1 MLAYLMERNA
11 GTTNA
16 RRDRNRMDALLIG
29 IDAGC
34 PSVFD
39 RLSDEGVIP
48 NLQSLL
54 DAGTSGPLESQ
65 IPPWTPSAW
74 PSLFT
79 GVNPGKH
86 GVFGFTGFDGYDFHV
101 VKGSDV
107 REHRLWTLLDR
118 HDRSSV
124 VVNVPVTHPPD
135 EIDGA
140 IVPGFIGPEEPP
152 CHPEGILDDI
162 REEIGAYRVYPSYSR
177 GDESLSDAEKMDE
190 YCRLVEM
197 RGEAFQYLSGR
208 FEPDFGFLQFQK
220 TDTVFHEFDGDWEKV
235 KRVYA
240 AADEQ
245 IGAVLEAC
253 NPRQVFVASDH
264 GMGRYEKPEFRV
276 NAFLEDAG
284 YLETT
289 LGGKGMPTWN
299 VMRDDLRDGE
309 QAEEWEP
316 NAVERLAAAMASV
329 GLTAHRIG
337 LVLDRLGL
345 AEFAKAHA
353 PDGVVRTG
361 NEQVDFPNS
370 KAYVRARTELG
381 VRLNVEGREPN
392 GQVPDEE
399 YDEVRAALIRDLESV
414 TAPDGEP
421 VFQTVAPR
429 EEFFEG
435 PYTDRAVDI
444 VTIPTDFQHFLS
456 AQPADEYFAETTEPW
471 NHKLDGIFVASG
483 EGIDASQAIEDA
495 HLFDVA
501 PTILSALDVPYSDR
515 MDGRVL
521 PVVDATEPTSYPEY
535 AASKRTAI
543 DSAVEG
549 RLEDLGYVE

>member
-1 MLAYLMERNA
+1 
-11 GTTNA
+11 
-16 RRDRNRMDALLIG
+16 MDALLIG

-34 PSVFD
+34 LSVFD
-39 RLSDEGVIP
+39 RLSDEDVIP
-48 NLQSLL
+48 NLRALL
-54 DAGTSGPLESQ
+54 DAGVSAPLESQ

-74 PSLFT
+74 PSMFT

-86 GVFGFTGFDGYDFHV
+86 GVYGFTGFDGYDFHV
-101 VKGSDV
+101 VKGEDV
-107 REHRLWTLLDR
+107 RAHRIWTLLDR

-140 IVPGFIGPEEPP
+140 IVPGFIGPEDPP
-152 CHPEGILDDI
+152 CQPEGILDDV
-162 REEIGAYRVYPSYSR
+162 RDEIGDYRVYPNYAR
-177 GDESLSDAEKMDE
+177 GDDSLTDAEKIEE

-220 TDTVFHEFDGDWEKV
+220 TDTVFHEFDGEWEKV
-235 KRVYA
+235 KQVYA
-240 AADEQ
+240 ATDEQ
-245 IGAVLEAC
+245 IGEVLEAC
-253 NPRQVFVASDH
+253 NPKQVFVASDH

-299 VMRDDLRDGE
+299 LMRDDLRSGE
-309 QAEEWEP
+309 QADEWEP
-316 NAVERLAAAMASV
+316 SASERLAAKLASV
-329 GLTAHRIG
+329 GITTHRIG
-337 LVLDRLGL
+337 VVLERLGL

-381 VRLNVEGREPN
+381 VRMNVEGRDPE
-392 GQVPDEE
+392 GVVPEDE
-399 YDEVRAALIRDLESV
+399 YDDVRAALIADLESV

-421 VFQTVAPR
+421 VFETVAPR
-429 EEFFEG
+429 EEYFEG
-435 PYTDRAVDI
+435 PYADDAVDI
-444 VTIPTDFQHFLS
+444 VTIPNDFQHFLS
-456 AQPADEYFAETTEPW
+456 AEPADEYFAETTEPW
-471 NHKLDGIFVASG
+471 NHKLEGIFAASG
-483 EGIDASQAIEDA
+483 EGLDASEPLESA
-495 HLFDVA
+495 HLYDVA
-501 PTILSALDVPYSDR
+501 PTILSALGVPYSDR

-521 PVVDATEPTSYPEY
+521 PIVEATEPTTYPDY
-535 AASKRTAI
+535 AASDRDTVDAG
-543 DSAVEG
+543 VED
-549 RLEDLGYVE
+549 RLADLGYVE

>member
-1 MLAYLMERNA
+1 MTQNA
-11 GTTNA
+11 TATEPTGSG
-16 RRDRNRMDALLIG
+16 MDALLIG

-34 PSVFD
+34 LPIFD
-39 RLSDEGVIP
+39 RLSNDGVIP
-48 NLQSLL
+48 NLRSLL
-54 DAGTSGPLESQ
+54 ETGVSGPLESQ

-74 PSLFT
+74 PSMFT

-101 VKGSDV
+101 VKGDDV
-107 REHRLWTLLDR
+107 GEHRLWTLLDQ

-140 IVPGFIGPEEPP
+140 IVPGFIGPEDPP
-152 CHPEGILDDI
+152 CHPDGILDEV
-162 REEIGAYRVYPSYSR
+162 REAIGDYRVYPRYAR
-177 GDESLSDAEKMDE
+177 GDASLSDAEKIAE
-190 YCRLVEM
+190 YCTLVEM
-197 RGEAFQYLSGR
+197 RGEAFRYLADR
-208 FEPDFGFLQFQK
+208 FDPDFGFLQFQK

-235 KRVYA
+235 TQVYA
-240 AADEQ
+240 ATDEQ
-245 IGAVLEAC
+245 IGAVLEAHE
-253 NPRQVFVASDH
+253 PRRVFVASDH
-264 GMGRYEKPEFRV
+264 GMGRYEKSEFRV

-299 VMRDDLRDGE
+299 LMRDDLRNGT
-309 QAEEWEP
+309 QAAKWEP
-316 NAVERLAAAMASV
+316 NTTERIAARLAGF
-329 GLTAHRIG
+329 GLTTHRIG
-337 LVLDRLGL
+337 LVLERLGL
-345 AEFAKAHA
+345 ASVAKRHA

-370 KAYVRARTELG
+370 TAYVRARTELG
-381 VRLNVEGREPN
+381 VRMNVEGRDPD
-392 GQVPDEE
+392 GTVPAEQYE
-399 YDEVRAALIRDLESV
+399 AVRAELIRELESV

-421 VFQTVAPR
+421 VFQEVAPR
-429 EEFFEG
+429 EDFFEG

-444 VTIPTDFQHFLS
+444 VTVPTDFQHFLS
-456 AQPADEYFAETTEPW
+456 AQPADEHFAETTEPW
-471 NHKLDGIFVASG
+471 NHKLEGVFVASG
-483 EGIDASQAIEDA
+483 AGIDDSQPLEDA

-501 PTILSALDVPYSDR
+501 PTILAALGVPYSDR

-521 PVVDATEPTSYPEY
+521 PIVEPSAPMSYPEY
-535 AASKRTAI
+535 SASGRATVDAT
-543 DSAVEG
+543 VER

>member
-1 MLAYLMERNA
+1 MKRSSESEP
-11 GTTNA
+11 TTG
-16 RRDRNRMDALLIG
+16 RNRMDVLLVG

-34 PSVFD
+34 LSVFD
-39 RLSDEGVIP
+39 RLSEENVIP
-48 NLQSLL
+48 NLRALL
-54 DAGTSGPLESQ
+54 ETGVAGPLESQ

-86 GVFGFTGFDGYDFHV
+86 GVYGFTGFDGYDFHV
-101 VKGSDV
+101 VKGDDV
-107 REHRLWTLLDR
+107 HAHRLWTLLD
-118 HDRSSV
+118 HHGHSSV

-140 IVPGFIGPEEPP
+140 IIPGFIGPEDPP
-152 CHPEGILDDI
+152 CHPKGILDDV
-162 REEIGAYRVYPSYSR
+162 REAIGAYRVYPRYAR
-177 GDESLSDAEKMDE
+177 GDDSLSDAEKIDE
-190 YCRLVEM
+190 YCTLVEM
-197 RGEAFQYLSGR
+197 RGDAFRYLADR

-220 TDTVFHEFDGDWEKV
+220 TDTVFHEFDGEWEKV

-253 NPRQVFVASDH
+253 TPRRVFVASDH
-264 GMGRYEKPEFRV
+264 GMGCYEKPEFRV

-299 VMRDDLRDGE
+299 AMRDDLRDGE
-309 QAEEWEP
+309 QADEWEP
-316 NAVERLAAAMASV
+316 STVERIAAALASV
-329 GLTAHRIG
+329 GITAHRAG
-337 LVLDRLGL
+337 LVLERLGL
-345 AEFAKAHA
+345 AEFAKAHV

-361 NEQVDFPNS
+361 NEQVDFPRS

-381 VRLNVEGREPN
+381 VRMNVEGRD
-392 GQVPDEE
+392 PDGTIPRDE
-399 YDEVRAALIRDLESV
+399 YEAVRAELVRELESV

-421 VFQTVAPR
+421 VFQEVAPR

-444 VTIPTDFQHFLS
+444 VTVPTDFQHFLS
-456 AQPADEYFAETTEPW
+456 AQPCEEYFVETTEPW

-483 EGIDASQAIEDA
+483 DGIDQSRSIDDA

-501 PTILSALDVPYSDR
+501 PTILAALGVPYSDR

-521 PVVDATEPTSYPEY
+521 PIVEETEPMSYPEY
-535 AASKRTAI
+535 TDSSRATVG
-543 DSAVEG
+543 SAVEN
-549 RLEDLGYVE
+549 RLETLGYIE

>member
-1 MLAYLMERNA
+1 MKDNA
-11 GTTNA
+11 TTVPETT
-16 RRDRNRMDALLIG
+16 DPDRMDALLIG

-34 PSVFD
+34 LSIFD
-39 RLSDEGVIP
+39 RLADEGVIP
-48 NLQSLL
+48 NLRSLL
-54 DAGTSGPLESQ
+54 EDGATGPLESQ

-74 PSLFT
+74 PSMFT

-101 VKGSDV
+101 VKGDDV
-107 REHRLWTLLDR
+107 DEHRLWTLLDQ

-140 IVPGFIGPEEPP
+140 IIPGFIGPEDPP
-152 CHPEGILDDI
+152 CHPEGVLDDV
-162 REEIGAYRVYPSYSR
+162 REAIGDYRVYPRYAR
-177 GDESLSDAEKMDE
+177 GDDTLTDAEKIEE
-190 YCRLVEM
+190 YCTLVTM
-197 RGEAFQYLSGR
+197 RGEAFRYLADR
-208 FEPDFGFLQFQK
+208 FDPDFGFLQFQK
-220 TDTVFHEFDGDWEKV
+220 TDTVFHEFDGQWEKV

-240 AADEQ
+240 ATDEQ
-245 IGAVLEAC
+245 IGAVLEAHD
-253 NPRQVFVASDH
+253 PRQVFVASDH

-299 VMRDDLRDGE
+299 VMRDDLRNGE

-316 NAVERLAAAMASV
+316 NTAERLAAALASV
-329 GLTAHRIG
+329 GLTTHRIG
-337 LVLDRLGL
+337 LVLERLGL
-345 AEFAKAHA
+345 ADLAKRYA

-361 NEQVDFPNS
+361 NEQVDFENS
-370 KAYVRARTELG
+370 RAYVRARTELG
-381 VRLNVEGREPN
+381 VRMNVEGREPD
-392 GQVPDEE
+392 GTVSPDE
-399 YDEVRAALIRDLESV
+399 YDAVRAELIRDLESV

-421 VFQTVAPR
+421 VFQEVAPR
-429 EEFFEG
+429 EAFFEG

-456 AQPADEYFAETTEPW
+456 AQPAEEYFLETTEPW
-471 NHKLDGIFVASG
+471 NHKLEGIFVASG
-483 EGIDASQAIEDA
+483 EGIDESASLEDA

-501 PTILSALDVPYSDR
+501 PTILSALGVPYSDR

-521 PVVDATEPTSYPEY
+521 SIVEETEPMSYPEY
-535 AASKRTAI
+535 STSARTSV

-549 RLEDLGYVE
+549 RLADLGYVE

>member
-1 MLAYLMERNA
+1 MTDNA
-11 GTTNA
+11 TTVPETT
-16 RRDRNRMDALLIG
+16 DPDRMDALLIG

-34 PSVFD
+34 LSIFD
-39 RLSDEGVIP
+39 RLANEGVIP
-48 NLQSLL
+48 NLRSLL
-54 DAGTSGPLESQ
+54 ENGATGPLESQ

-74 PSLFT
+74 PSMFT

-101 VKGSDV
+101 VKGDDV
-107 REHRLWTLLDR
+107 DEHRLWTLLDQ

-140 IVPGFIGPEEPP
+140 IIPGFIGPEDPP
-152 CHPEGILDDI
+152 CHPEGILDDV
-162 REEIGAYRVYPSYSR
+162 REAIGDYRVYPRYAR
-177 GDESLSDAEKMDE
+177 GDDSLTDAEKIEE
-190 YCRLVEM
+190 YCTLVAM
-197 RGEAFQYLSGR
+197 RGEAFRYLADR
-208 FEPDFGFLQFQK
+208 FDPDFGFLQFQK
-220 TDTVFHEFDGDWEKV
+220 TDTVFHEFDGEWEKV
-235 KRVYA
+235 KQVYA
-240 AADEQ
+240 ATDEQ
-245 IGAVLEAC
+245 IGAVLEAHD
-253 NPRQVFVASDH
+253 PRQVFVASDH

-299 VMRDDLRDGE
+299 VMRDDLRNGE

-316 NAVERLAAAMASV
+316 NTAERLAAALASV
-329 GLTAHRIG
+329 GLTTHRIG
-337 LVLDRLGL
+337 LVLERLGL
-345 AEFAKAHA
+345 ADLAKRYA

-361 NEQVDFPNS
+361 NEQVDFANS
-370 KAYVRARTELG
+370 QAYVRARTELG
-381 VRLNVEGREPN
+381 VRMNVEGREPE
-392 GQVPDEE
+392 GEVSPDE
-399 YDEVRAALIRDLESV
+399 YDAVRAELIRDLESV

-421 VFQTVAPR
+421 VFQEVAPR

-444 VTIPTDFQHFLS
+444 VTVPTDFQHFLS
-456 AQPADEYFAETTEPW
+456 AQPAEEYFLETTEPW
-471 NHKLDGIFVASG
+471 NHKLEGIFIAIG
-483 EGIDASQAIEDA
+483 EGIDESVSLEDA

-501 PTILSALDVPYSDR
+501 PTILSALGVPYSDR

-521 PVVDATEPTSYPEY
+521 SIVEETEPMSYPEY
-535 AASKRTAI
+535 SMSERTSV

-549 RLEDLGYVE
+549 RLADLGYVE

>member
-1 MLAYLMERNA
+1 MTDSERN
-11 GTTNA
+11 G
-16 RRDRNRMDALLIG
+16 MGALLLG

-34 PSVFD
+34 LSVFD
-39 RLSDEGVIP
+39 RLSAEGVIP
-48 NLQSLL
+48 NLRSLL
-54 DAGTSGPLESQ
+54 EAGATAPLESQ

-74 PSLFT
+74 PSMFT

-86 GVFGFTGFDGYDFHV
+86 GVYGFTGFDGYDFHV
-101 VKGSDV
+101 VRGDDV
-107 REHRLWTLLDR
+107 RAHRLWTLLDH

-140 IVPGFIGPEEPP
+140 IVPGFIGPEDPP
-152 CHPEGILDDI
+152 CHPEGVLEDV
-162 REEIGAYRVYPSYSR
+162 REAIGPYRVYPRYAR
-177 GDESLSDAEKMDE
+177 GDDSLSDAEKIDE
-190 YCRLVEM
+190 YRTLVGM
-197 RGEAFQYLSGR
+197 RGDAFRYLADR

-220 TDTVFHEFDGDWEKV
+220 TDTVFHEFDGEWERV

-240 AADEQ
+240 AVDEQ

-253 NPRQVFVASDH
+253 DPRQVFVASDH

-299 VMRDDLRDGE
+299 LMRGDLRDGE
-309 QAEEWEP
+309 RAAEWEP
-316 NAVERLAAAMASV
+316 SPAERIAAALAGV
-329 GLTAHRIG
+329 GLTTHRMG
-337 LVLDRLGL
+337 TALERLGL

-370 KAYVRARTELG
+370 TAYVRARTELG
-381 VRLNVEGREPN
+381 VRLNVDGRDPA
-392 GQVPDEE
+392 GTIPRDEYE
-399 YDEVRAALIRDLESV
+399 DVRAQLIRELESV

-456 AQPADEYFAETTEPW
+456 AQPSEEYFVETTEPW
-471 NHKLDGIFVASG
+471 NHKLEGVFVASG
-483 EGIDASQAIEDA
+483 DGIDESRPLADA

-501 PTILSALDVPYSDR
+501 PTILAALDVPYSDR

-521 PVVDATEPTSYPEY
+521 PIVDAAEPASMSYPEY
-535 AASKRTAI
+535 AASERTTV
-543 DSAVEG
+543 DSVVEN

>member
-1 MLAYLMERNA
+1 MTRDAA
-11 GTTNA
+11 GGRTKSKT
-16 RRDRNRMDALLIG
+16 DGNRMDALLVG

-34 PSVFD
+34 LSVFD
-39 RLSDEGVIP
+39 RLSEENVIP

-54 DAGTSGPLESQ
+54 DAGTAAPLESQ

-74 PSLFT
+74 PSLYT

-86 GVFGFTGFDGYDFHV
+86 GVYGFTGFDGYDFHV
-101 VKGSDV
+101 VKGDDV
-107 REHRLWTLLDR
+107 EAHRLWTLLDH

-124 VVNVPVTHPPD
+124 VVNVPVTNPPD

-140 IVPGFIGPEEPP
+140 IIPGFIGPEDPP
-152 CHPEGILDDI
+152 CHPEGILDDV
-162 REEIGAYRVYPSYSR
+162 REEIGEYRVYPNYSR
-177 GDESLSDAEKMDE
+177 GDDSLSDAEKIAE

-197 RGEAFQYLSGR
+197 RGEAFQYLTER
-208 FEPDFGFLQFQK
+208 FAPDFGFLQFQK
-220 TDTVFHEFDGDWEKV
+220 TDTVFHEFDGEWEKV
-235 KRVYA
+235 KQVYA

-245 IGAVLEAC
+245 IGVVLETC
-253 NPRQVFVASDH
+253 IPRRVFVASDH
-264 GMGRYEKPEFRV
+264 GMGRYEKSEFRV

-299 VMRDDLRDGE
+299 LMRDDLRDGE
-309 QAEEWEP
+309 QADEWEP
-316 NAVERLAAAMASV
+316 SATERLAAALASV
-329 GLTAHRIG
+329 GLTTHRIG
-337 LVLDRLGL
+337 RVLERLGL

-370 KAYVRARTELG
+370 TAYVRARTELG
-381 VRLNVEGREPN
+381 VRMNVEGRDPE
-392 GQVPDEE
+392 GVVPQEE
-399 YDEVRAALIRDLESV
+399 YESVRTAIIRDLESV

-421 VFQTVAPR
+421 VFEEVAPR

-444 VTIPTDFQHFLS
+444 VTVPNDFQHFLS
-456 AQPADEYFAETTEPW
+456 AEPADDYFGETTEPW
-471 NHKLDGIFVASG
+471 NHKLEGIFVASG
-483 EGIDASQAIEDA
+483 EGIDTSQSLEDA

-501 PTILSALDVPYSDR
+501 PTILSALGVPYSDR
-515 MDGRVL
+515 MDGCVL
-521 PVVDATEPTSYPEY
+521 PIVEATEPTTYPGY
-535 AASKRTAI
+535 AASERATI
-543 DSAVEG
+543 DAAVED